1 MANDSPGT
9 CLAHKYSV
17 SLAMLFIMIAR
28 FLSLTASLDM
38 GRQILIIM
46 YMYMYNY

>member
-1 MANDSPGT
+1 
-9 CLAHKYSV
+9 
-17 SLAMLFIMIAR
+17 MLLFMIAR

-46 YMYMYNY
+46 YMYMYIYIRFVKEMCMTSKLDIC